1 VLKYIL
7 EARSLVKRVKGKSIL
22 DGIHL
27 QIEEGD
33 AVGFYTPD
41 QESQDVLLDVLSTS
55 EPQSAGD
62 LYING
67 VNTKFDL
74 KRVKKIL
81 SSVIYAFDP
90 ELSVRQN
97 LQIHA
102 KFFELNPLDREKK
115 IVDTMRFLDIEDLLP
130 ANPKSLSAFDLFRL
144 GIVRALITS
153 PKILFVREPWFEMQ
167 REQKIFILEVL
178 EEIKE
183 NTTLIF
189 AAKSLEWLHHL
200 ANKVG
205 VLNQGKIK
213 DFGPPQILLKTQ
225 VGFEVI
231 EFVYREDEID
241 YFIGRLNKEYDYHML
256 EDRLFLFLKPGQDSK
271 KILEMINSDEVII
284 RKPDLNDLLIR
295 HVAKLDSKD
304 MSHV

>member
-41 QESQDVLLDVLSTS
+41 QESQDALIDILSTS
-55 EPQSAGD
+55 EAQSAGD

-90 ELSVRQN
+90 ELSVLQN
-97 LQIHA
+97 LQIHS
-102 KFFELNPLDREKK
+102 KFFEMDPLTREKK
-115 IVDTMRFLDIEDLLP
+115 IVDTMRFLDMEEMLP
-130 ANPKSLSAFDLFRL
+130 SNPKNLNSFDLFRL
-144 GIVRALITS
+144 GLARALITS
-153 PKILFVREPWFEMQ
+153 PKILFVREPWFDLQ
-167 REQKIFILEVL
+167 REQKAFILEIL
-178 EEIKE
+178 EEVKDT
-183 NTTLIF
+183 TTLVF
-189 AAKSLEWLHHL
+189 AARSLDWLHRL

-231 EFVYREDEID
+231 EFIYREDEID
-241 YFIGRLNKEYDYHML
+241 YFIGRLNKDYDYYML

-295 HVAKLDSKD
+295 HMSKLELKD
-304 MSHV
+304 MKHV